1 MRKVLLIA
9 ALGIFVGTAVGTAAG
24 QSTGSLPPAFD
35 GVGIDEKLGQE
46 IPRDLL
52 FLDETGGEVAIGS
65 YFDGETPVL
74 LNFVYHECPMLCS
87 LMLTE
92 FTKTLTDLYEQ
103 DGWTP
108 GGQFDVVTVSFS
120 ATEIPDQAAK
130 AKDRHITQLGVE
142 EAADG
147 WHFLTGTDDN
157 IQALASAVGFS
168 FKWMEDAQEFAH
180 PAALM
185 FLSGSGVIT
194 RYIHGMAY
202 DARDVRLATVEASEG
217 RVGSAADKIFLF
229 CYRYDP
235 DANSYVAD
243 AWNLMR
249 GGGVLTLLL
258 LGGTLLLYWR
268 RERRTLTPAVSA

>member
-1 MRKVLLIA
+1 MRTGLLIA
-9 ALGIFVGTAVGTAAG
+9 FLGCLVGTTAG
-24 QSTGSLPPAFD
+24 QPTGSLPSVFD
-35 GVGIDEKLGQE
+35 GVGIEEQLGEE
-46 IPRDLL
+46 IPGDLL
-52 FLDETGGEVAIGS
+52 FLDKNGREVAIGS

-92 FTKTLTDLYEQ
+92 FTKTLKDLHQQ

-108 GGQFDVVTVSFS
+108 GDQFDVVTVSFS
-120 ATEIPDQAAK
+120 ATEIPEQAAR

-147 WHFLTGTDDN
+147 WHFLTGSDDS

-168 FKWMEDAQEFAH
+168 FKWMDDTQEYAH

-185 FLSGSGVIT
+185 FVSGSGVIT
-194 RYIHGMAY
+194 RYIRGMAY
-202 DARDVRLATVEASEG
+202 DSRDVRLATVEASEG

-268 RERRTLTPAVSA
+268 RERRTLTRAVSA

>member
-1 MRKVLLIA
+1 MRRGLLIA
-9 ALGIFVGTAVGTAAG
+9 VLGLTVGTATG
-24 QSTGSLPPAFD
+24 QATGSLPAVFD
-35 GVGIDEKLGQE
+35 GVGIDEQLGKE
-46 IPRDLL
+46 IPKDVA
-52 FLDETGGEVAIGS
+52 FLDESGNEVTIGS
-65 YFDGETPVL
+65 FFDGKTPVL

-92 FTKTLTDLYEQ
+92 FTKTLKDLREE
-103 DGWTP
+103 DGWIP
-108 GGQFDVVTVSFS
+108 GDQFDVVTVSFS
-120 ATEIPDQAAK
+120 ATEIPEQAAR
-130 AKDRHITQLGVE
+130 AKERQIAQLGVD
-142 EAADG
+142 EAANG
-147 WHFLTGTDDN
+147 WHFLTGSDEN

-168 FKWMEDAQEFAH
+168 FKWMDDTQEYAH

-217 RVGSAADKIFLF
+217 RVGSAADKICLF

-243 AWNLMR
+243 AWNMMR

-258 LGGTLLLYWR
+258 LGGTLFLYWR
-268 RERRTLTPAVSA
+268 RERRSLTPAVSA

>member
-1 MRKVLLIA
+1 MLGLL
-9 ALGIFVGTAVGTAAG
+9 VGTTYG
-24 QSTGSLPPAFD
+24 QPTGSLPAVFD
-35 GVGIDEKLGQE
+35 GVGLDEQLGDE
-46 IPRDLL
+46 IPRSLA
-52 FLDETGGEVAIGS
+52 FLNEAGDEVALGS
-65 YFDGETPVL
+65 FFDGEKPVL

-92 FTKTLTDLYEQ
+92 FTKTLGDLHE
-103 DGWTP
+103 DRGWTP
-108 GGQFDVVTVSFS
+108 GNQFDVVTVSFS
-120 ATEIPDQAAK
+120 ATEIPEQAAR
-130 AKDRHITQLGVE
+130 AKERHITQLGVE

-147 WHFLTGTDDN
+147 WHFLTGSDES

-168 FKWMEDAQEFAH
+168 FKWMDDTQEYAH

-249 GGGVLTLLL
+249 GAGVLTLLL